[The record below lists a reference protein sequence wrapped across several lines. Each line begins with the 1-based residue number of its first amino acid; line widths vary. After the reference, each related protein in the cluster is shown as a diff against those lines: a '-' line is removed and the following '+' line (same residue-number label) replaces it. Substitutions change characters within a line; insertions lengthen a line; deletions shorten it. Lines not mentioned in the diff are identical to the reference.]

1 MPLTPQG
8 WDFFVVEEN
17 LLEQVLH
24 TYMYKDTGG
33 VLYNWI
39 LFLADLPS
47 LQILVCFN
55 SSLSPS
61 LPSKVLDVFVAKA
74 STFCVSSRFPNLS
87 SPPLFFFGLS
97 S

>member
-24 TYMYKDTGG
+24 TYMCKDTGG
-33 VLYNWI
+33 VWYNWI

-61 LPSKVLDVFVAKA
+61 LLSKVLRCLRCQSIHIFCFQSLPKFVITTALL
-74 STFCVSSRFPNLS
+74 FW
-87 SPPLFFFGLS
+87 PL
-97 S
+97 